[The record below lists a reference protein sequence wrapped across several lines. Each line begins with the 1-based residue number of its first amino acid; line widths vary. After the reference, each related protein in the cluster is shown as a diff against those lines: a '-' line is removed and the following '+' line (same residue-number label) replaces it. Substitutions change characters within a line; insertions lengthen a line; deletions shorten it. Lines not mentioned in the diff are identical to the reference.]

1 MAAVLMVAQLHQRPV
16 HICHVARREEVSGGP
31 GVPSEQPSVRGRMVR
46 GAAELPSPC
55 PPQILLIKAAKQK
68 GVPVTCEVAP
78 HHLFLCRDDLG
89 RLGAG
94 CGSVRP
100 ALGTQ
105 QDVEA
110 LWENMDTIDCFATD
124 HGEPRGT
131 VGVGWGRQW
140 VTRIAAPS
148 RADRPRLAAPHTL
161 EEKQGLEPPPGFPGL
176 ETMLPLLLTAV
187 SEGRL
192 SVEDIVQR
200 LYENPRKIF
209 GLPAQEDTYV
219 EVGPC
224 PAARPGP
231 APAPLTCPPG
241 RWTWSRSGS
250 SPNAQ
255 PSPRPA
261 GRPSRA

>member
-1 MAAVLMVAQLHQRPV
+1 
-16 HICHVARREEVSGGP
+16 
-31 GVPSEQPSVRGRMVR
+31 MVR
-46 GAAELPSPC
+46 GVAELPSPC

-100 ALGTQ
+100 VLGTQ

-140 VTRIAAPS
+140 VTRHRGPV
-148 RADRPRLAAPHTL
+148 PR
-161 EEKQGLEPPPGFPGL
+161 
-176 ETMLPLLLTAV
+176 
-187 SEGRL
+187 
-192 SVEDIVQR
+192 
-200 LYENPRKIF
+200 
-209 GLPAQEDTYV
+209 
-219 EVGPC
+219 
-224 PAARPGP
+224 
-231 APAPLTCPPG
+231 
-241 RWTWSRSGS
+241 
-250 SPNAQ
+250 
-255 PSPRPA
+255 
-261 GRPSRA
+261 